1 MQNQQ
6 DQSVQTETY
15 KQRDQ
20 SVQAEIYNQRMY

>member
-20 SVQAEIYNQRMY
+20 SVQAEIYNQRMF